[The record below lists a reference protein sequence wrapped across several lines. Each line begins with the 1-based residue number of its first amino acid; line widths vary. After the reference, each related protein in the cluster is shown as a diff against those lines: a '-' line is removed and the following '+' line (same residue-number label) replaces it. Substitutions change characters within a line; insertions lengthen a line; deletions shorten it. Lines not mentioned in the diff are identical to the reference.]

1 MNNFNKF
8 LKSLDIKREISGY
21 EMIAVVDIAFKAAL
35 DSVEV
40 DKDAV
45 KELRS
50 SIKAG
55 VLHVFGNDDIYDVL
69 KEKVN
74 EERNSEKLNAIITVM
89 RMIDD
94 TFGGTVHV
102 D

>member
-1 MNNFNKF
+1 MTNFNKF
-8 LKSLDIKREISGY
+8 LKALDKKREISGY
-21 EMIAVVDIAFKAAL
+21 EMIAVVNIAFEAAL

-45 KELRS
+45 KELLS

-89 RMIDD
+89 RMIDN